1 MNGTP
6 QDRIF
11 FLHLPKTAGT
21 SVARSLISGLDLKKR
36 SSKRIGRGGWVL
48 IHDHEHDKRRKL
60 LRKAKRARFVTGH
73 FTARTYRQL
82 ADPKRDF
89 VFTFLRDPAS
99 RLESLFRFS
108 RAWKGGWEYP
118 IEPASLKFSEF
129 LQYDH
134 PLHRA
139 RVDNLMTR
147 MLGGGLDEE
156 PRSED
161 EWNELVERACRML
174 DRMSFVGLTETFDR
188 DFATLCET
196 VGVPALETPRQ
207 NRTPARHREQ
217 AVADDDTRAG
227 GAAREMLLR
236 CTRHDRRVYE
246 HARRIR
252 DGRYRR
258 AQTSSR

>member
-6 QDRIF
+6 QERIL

-36 SSKRIGRGGWVL
+36 SSTRLGRGGWVL
-48 IHDHEHDKRRKL
+48 IHDHEREKRRKL

-82 ADPKRDF
+82 ADPQRDF

-108 RAWKGGWEYP
+108 RAWTGGWEYP
-118 IEPASLKFSEF
+118 IDPASLKFSEF

-161 EWNELVERACRML
+161 DWNEMVGRACRLL
-174 DRMSFVGLTETFDR
+174 DRMSFVGLTETFDA

-196 VGVPALETPRQ
+196 VGVPVLETPRK
-207 NRTPARHREQ
+207 NRTPAQHREK
-217 AVADDDTRAG
+217 AVADDDTRSNA
-227 GAAREMLLR
+227 AARDMLLS

-246 HARRIR
+246 HARRIVSAR
-252 DGRYRR
+252 G
-258 AQTSSR
+258 SRQNSR